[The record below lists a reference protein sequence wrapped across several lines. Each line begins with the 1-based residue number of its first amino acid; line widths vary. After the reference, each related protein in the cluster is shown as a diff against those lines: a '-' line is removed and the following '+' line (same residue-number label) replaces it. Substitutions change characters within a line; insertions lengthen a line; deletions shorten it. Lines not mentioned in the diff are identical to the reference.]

1 MPEPT
6 VKPERDGVYNTE
18 NFPTFICNHGNWDI
32 YTNSRGRC
40 AAIPTRDAA
49 AIGCKATQF
58 GDRAYVKNT
67 LPAEYAAWEA
77 LQRKL
82 PNSDVKVHGDGNH
95 GQASNIEQFIKIAA
109 DSIDQLRKVD
119 VFRVLGSIR
128 EDNID
133 GVTRRDLATFIAGK
147 RLDLVDEVTEV
158 MSEEFPQDGWEPVP
172 AGQTLEQA
180 KALGFESVAAM
191 REHQAW
197 LEKNGTPEY
206 KSWAASVAPAQKQ
219 SRRRIEA
226 KPADL
231 QSGDVLPYHLNE
243 EVKRVER
250 IDNRNVCVYFV
261 GGRERN
267 FDSSVILTAVRA
279 VA

>member
-1 MPEPT
+1 MTEPT

-32 YTNSRGRC
+32 YTNSRGYC

-49 AIGCKATQF
+49 GIGCKASQF
-58 GDRAYVKNT
+58 GDRAYVKTT

-77 LQRKL
+77 LRRAPASL
-82 PNSDVKVHGDGNH
+82 DVNVHAHGDP
-95 GQASNIEQFIKIAA
+95 GQASNLEQFIKIAA

-119 VFRVLGSIR
+119 VYRVLSSVR
-128 EDNID
+128 ADNID
-133 GVTRRDLATFIAGK
+133 GVTRLDLATFIAVK
-147 RLDLVDEVTEV
+147 RVDLIDEVAEV
-158 MSEEFPQDGWEPVP
+158 MSEEFPQDGWERTAVC
-172 AGQTLEQA
+172 QNLEQA
-180 KALGFESVAAM
+180 KALGFDSVAAM
-191 REHQAW
+191 REHEAW
-197 LEKNGTPEY
+197 LEKNGTAEG
-206 KSWAASVAPAQKQ
+206 KSWAASVAQAKKLP
-219 SRRRIEA
+219 RRHIEV

-231 QSGDVLPYHLNE
+231 QCGDVLPYHLNE

-250 IDNRNVCVYFV
+250 IDSRTVSVYFV

-267 FDSSVILTAVRA
+267 FDSSVILTAVRV